1 MSTNQ
6 NQALADALYFLLQS
20 PNVSDAN
27 MESANLVDTTH
38 QIAKA
43 LINVSNR
50 LGTAQAGLNGLEYI
64 GICIREG
71 LHEIATAIAERA

>member
-1 MSTNQ
+1 
-6 NQALADALYFLLQS
+6 
-20 PNVSDAN
+20 